1 MSKIIIREL
10 RKSYGQ
16 VQALKGIGFSIEEAE
31 SFGLLGPNGA
41 GKTTTVE
48 IIEGLRKQDEGEVLI
63 DSHPVE
69 SGLED
74 ELKQK
79 MGVQLQEAHFP
90 DKLKVWELLDLY
102 RSYYR
107 RALPVKELLKLVGLE
122 EKAGSYI
129 EKLSG
134 GQRRRLSLAVALVN
148 DPELVFLDEPTT
160 GLDPQARRRLW
171 DLIREMKAQGRTVLL
186 TTHYIEEA
194 EALCDR
200 VGIIDL
206 GELIALD
213 TPDSLIKNSGLES
226 AVELSYDGLLDLE
239 LLRTLKGVRALKDQ
253 DEQRIRVEIVDVNRF
268 LRELFKRFDN
278 VTIERLER
286 PNLEDVF
293 LALTGKE
300 LRE

>member
-1 MSKIIIREL
+1 MEKIVVREL

-16 VQALKGIGFSIEEAE
+16 VQALKGVSLSIEEGE
-31 SFGLLGPNGA
+31 IFGLLGPNGA
-41 GKTTTVE
+41 GKTTTIE
-48 IIEGLRKQDEGEVLI
+48 IIEGLRRQDSGKVLI
-63 DSHPVE
+63 DGRPIGR
-69 SGLED
+69 GLDD

-79 MGVQLQEAHFP
+79 MGVQLQEGHFP
-90 DKLKVWELLDLY
+90 DRLKVWELLDLY
-102 RSYYR
+102 GSYYR
-107 RALPVKELLKLVGLE
+107 QALPVRELLELVGLT
-122 EKAGSYI
+122 EKAKSYI

-134 GQRRRLSLAVALVN
+134 GQRRRLSLAVALAN

-171 DLIREMKAQGRTVLL
+171 ELIGGMKAQGRTVIL

-213 TPDSLIKNSGLES
+213 APESLIKNSGLES
-226 AVELSYDGLLDLE
+226 AVELHYDGELDLE
-239 LLRTLKGVRALKDQ
+239 VLRAMGGIRAIKEQ
-253 DEQRIRVEIVDVNRF
+253 DERRIRVEIADVNGF
-268 LRELFKRFDN
+268 LKELFQRFDN
-278 VTIERLER
+278 VSIERLER

-293 LALTGKE
+293 LALTGRE

>member
-1 MSKIIIREL
+1 MDKIVVREL
-10 RKSYGQ
+10 WKNYGE
-16 VQALKGIGFSIEEAE
+16 VQALKGVSFAIAE
-31 SFGLLGPNGA
+31 GEIFGLLGPNGA

-48 IIEGLRKQDEGEVLI
+48 IIEGLREPDGGEVLI
-63 DSHPVE
+63 DGRPVRP
-69 SGLED
+69 GLNG
-74 ELKQK
+74 ELKER
-79 MGVQLQEAHFP
+79 MGVQLQEAQFY
-90 DKLKVWELLDLY
+90 DKIRVWELLDLFG
-102 RSYYR
+102 SYHR
-107 RALPVKELLKLVGLE
+107 RALPVRELLELVGLE
-122 EKAGSYI
+122 DKARSYV

-134 GQRRRLSLAVALVN
+134 GQKRRLSLAVALVN

-171 DLIREMKAQGRTVLL
+171 ELIKRMKAQNRTVLL

-194 EALCDR
+194 ESLCDR

-213 TPDSLIKNSGLES
+213 TPQSLIQGSGLEN
-226 AVELSYDGLLDLE
+226 AVTLIHDGQLDLE
-239 LLRTLKGVRALKDQ
+239 ALRSTAAVQALKV
-253 DEQRIRVEIVDVNRF
+253 EGERRVRVQTADVNLF
-268 LRELFKRFDN
+268 LKELFTRFDH
-278 VTIERLER
+278 VSIERLER